1 MASWDDDEFDPEANF
16 QPPTATGQ
24 VSDRWEGEDEPE
36 DVKGA
41 WDDDDDEENNGTGDE
56 NKVKAVQRKKKK
68 KLEDIIKEK
77 EEKRRQEM
85 EEKRKAEEER
95 LKALSPEAE
104 IEERIRRQKLQEES
118 DLQLAKEAFGVTDGG
133 RVSIDSM
140 YPKTEEEFKEFG
152 ILLKEKIL
160 LFEQSDYYVDF
171 LDELFK
177 ACSLDLDAEHVKRLG
192 TSLTAIASEKV
203 KAQKVALKGK
213 KKTKKAVLAGS
224 GKSGKN
230 ADLDAYDMG
239 GELDDFM

>member
-118 DLQLAKEAFGVTDGG
+118 DLQLAKEAFV
-133 RVSIDSM
+133 
-140 YPKTEEEFKEFG
+140 
-152 ILLKEKIL
+152 
-160 LFEQSDYYVDF
+160 
-171 LDELFK
+171 
-177 ACSLDLDAEHVKRLG
+177 DAEHVKRLG